1 MIKTYIY
8 GISGKMGK
16 TIMEC
21 LPDDFALV
29 GGADSRHTDKC
40 GADVIID
47 FSSPAATSKV
57 IKLADKMSCPV
68 VIATTG
74 HNQSQIE
81 EIRKCATR
89 HAVLMSGNMSIG
101 IHLIMQMC
109 KDLKGIADCEIV
121 ETHHRSKKDAPSG
134 TAIMLKEAS
143 GAKAIHSLRLSSVI
157 GQHTITFGLDD
168 EIITVTHTAL
178 SRKLFALGAI
188 KAAKWLITM
197 PPSLYNFDDFI
208 NSSTHYYNYNSE
220 R

>member
-1 MIKTYIY
+1 
-8 GISGKMGK
+8 
-16 TIMEC
+16 
-21 LPDDFALV
+21 
-29 GGADSRHTDKC
+29 
-40 GADVIID
+40 
-47 FSSPAATSKV
+47 
-57 IKLADKMSCPV
+57 
-68 VIATTG
+68 
-74 HNQSQIE
+74 
-81 EIRKCATR
+81 
-89 HAVLMSGNMSIG
+89 MSGNMSIG

-134 TAIMLKEAS
+134 TALMLKEAS
-143 GAKAIHSLRLSSVI
+143 GAKAVHSLRLSSVI
-157 GQHTITFGLDD
+157 GQHMITFGLDD